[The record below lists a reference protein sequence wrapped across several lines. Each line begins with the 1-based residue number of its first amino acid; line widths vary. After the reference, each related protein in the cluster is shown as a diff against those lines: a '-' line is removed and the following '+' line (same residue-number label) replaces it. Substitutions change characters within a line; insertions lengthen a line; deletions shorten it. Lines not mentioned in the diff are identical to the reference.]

1 MRFALAIV
9 ILVLISLPTRA
20 LAAPEGQTAAPAP
33 QQVGALFIQGDLVD
47 GTCVM
52 QSRYAPG
59 ERIVFRVRVIDAQ
72 TAEMARDAAV
82 TVRLDNG
89 TVLPMHFSAH
99 PARPPQTDEFWATVW
114 TVPEDTPAG
123 IVRFTIDA
131 VDGPR
136 TGSFQPFNVESSL
149 LTIVAAP

>member
-1 MRFALAIV
+1 MRFALAILALL
-9 ILVLISLPTRA
+9 LVSLPARA
-20 LAAPEGQTAAPAP
+20 LAAPEGQTTTTAP
-33 QQVGALFIQGDLVD
+33 QRAGGLFIQGDLVD
-47 GTCVM
+47 GTCFM
-52 QSRYAPG
+52 RGRYAPG

-72 TAEMARDAAV
+72 TTEMARDAAV

-114 TVPEDTPAG
+114 TVPEDTPPG

-131 VDGPR
+131 VDGAR